1 MILAR
6 FAILRATRNPA
17 AVLDAG
23 GPVPWVTHSGRI
35 DSGAEAVMRPRSL
48 DEFLTK
54 NRVPYTTF
62 RHAPAFTAMHAA
74 AISHIPG
81 RSWAKTVV
89 CYADGEVVLAVVPA
103 HYTVDLEQLRELT
116 GAASVRLAS
125 EPEFA
130 ALYPD
135 CEEGAMP
142 PFGGLYLQRVFV
154 EACFV
159 GDPEMVFNA
168 GTHTDCIRMHYADFA
183 DLAQPVV
190 GRFSRPRV
198 EAHPAES

>member
-1 MILAR
+1 
-6 FAILRATRNPA
+6 
-17 AVLDAG
+17 
-23 GPVPWVTHSGRI
+23 
-35 DSGAEAVMRPRSL
+35 MRPRSL
-48 DEFLTK
+48 DEFLTR

-74 AISHIPG
+74 AISHVPG

-103 HYTVDLEQLRELT
+103 HYTVDLETLRELV
-116 GAASVRLAS
+116 GAAALRLAN
-125 EPEFA
+125 EREFA
-130 ALYPD
+130 NLYPD

-168 GTHTDCIRMHYADFA
+168 GTHTDCIRMHYGDFA
-183 DLAQPVV
+183 ELAQPVV
-190 GRFSRPRV
+190 GRFSRPRA
-198 EAHPAES
+198 ESRPAES

>member
-1 MILAR
+1 
-6 FAILRATRNPA
+6 
-17 AVLDAG
+17 
-23 GPVPWVTHSGRI
+23 
-35 DSGAEAVMRPRSL
+35 MRPRSL

-74 AISHIPG
+74 AISHVPG

-103 HYTVDLEQLRELT
+103 HYTVDLEQLRELA
-116 GAASVRLAS
+116 GAAALRLAS

-135 CEEGAMP
+135 CEKGAMP

-198 EAHPAES
+198 ESHPAES